1 MFRTCLSANAAFF
14 LGSNNLG
21 QSAPSYI
28 SAPACGITTPTDI
41 SDVGF
46 PDDHI
51 ILDLNGAYYTAPST
65 TLVQIA
71 GIARGGLFPVGVTTN
86 TFRATDAAGNT
97 STCSFTVTVNDVEA
111 PVFTT
116 CPAGVIRNTD
126 AGVCYATYTPAQP
139 VFTDNCAVTKL
150 TWVMTGATTG
160 SSPATG
166 INYVPST
173 QFQLTGTTGQGIT
186 TITYTATDAAGN
198 TKTCV
203 QTITVNDA
211 SIPVISVQPSTKFVC
226 VGSDAV
232 FSVTA
237 TAGTGN
243 PLTYQWQQWNGSA
256 WVNITG
262 ATASTFTIPTVS
274 FALNTNTYR
283 VVLTGRCS
291 VVISAVAT
299 LYINPLPTVSLVTSI
314 PPSLLPS
321 QSLTITANVSPA
333 GGSFVWRKDGNVIGA
348 TGSSLS
354 GLTVDDIGTY
364 RVTYTDPNGCVST
377 SADVVVTGQASDK
390 LWVYPNPNFGQF
402 QVRFYNT
409 PGENATVRV
418 YDAKGAKVYE
428 RAVATGLAYTQIDV
442 ELGNVTSA
450 GMYVVELVNGAGKR
464 VGAKKID
471 VRRRP

>member
-1 MFRTCLSANAAFF
+1 MYRA
-14 LGSNNLG
+14 
-21 QSAPSYI
+21 I
-28 SAPACGITTPTDI
+28 D
-41 SDVGF
+41 
-46 PDDHI
+46 
-51 ILDLNGAYYTAPST
+51 
-65 TLVQIA
+65 
-71 GIARGGLFPVGVTTN
+71 PV
-86 TFRATDAAGNT
+86 GNT
-97 STCSFTVTVNDVEA
+97 STCSFTVTVVDAEA

-116 CPAGVIRNTD
+116 CPAGVTRNTD

-139 VFTDNCAVTKL
+139 VFTDNCGVTKL

-377 SADVVVTGQASDK
+377 SADVVVSGQPYDK
-390 LWVYPNPNFGQF
+390 LWVYPNPNYGQF

-418 YDAKGAKVYE
+418 YDAKGSKVYE
-428 RAVATGLAYTQIDV
+428 RAVTTGLAYTQIDV
-442 ELGNVTSA
+442 ELGNVTS
-450 GMYVVELVNGAGKR
+450 GGIYVVELVNGAGKR

-471 VRRRP
+471 VRHKP